1 MKTVR
6 REASRHSK
14 QNKRK
19 YTKGEINELETN
31 NKNKKVTEFQ
41 VMNVAMNGHRPRT
54 TIING
59 KNGNTLEESYCVLN
73 RRWKYFY
80 K

>member
-1 MKTVR
+1 VIRNPNQSDADKMKTVR

-31 NKNKKVTEFQ
+31 NKNKKVTEF
-41 VMNVAMNGHRPRT
+41 
-54 TIING
+54 
-59 KNGNTLEESYCVLN
+59 
-73 RRWKYFY
+73 
-80 K
+80 